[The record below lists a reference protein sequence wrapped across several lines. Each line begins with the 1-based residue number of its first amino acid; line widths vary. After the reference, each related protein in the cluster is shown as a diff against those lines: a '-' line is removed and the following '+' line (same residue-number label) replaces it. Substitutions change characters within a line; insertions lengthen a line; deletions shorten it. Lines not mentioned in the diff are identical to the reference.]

1 MGQRPPGLVSW
12 PDEKLQLAHRL
23 PAPLIRHL
31 LTEIRA
37 TRLSAQAAAL
47 ELKIHLSR
55 LYQLRT
61 DYLRACAQGHA
72 DTWTPGTSRRRP
84 LP

>member
-1 MGQRPPGLVSW
+1 
-12 PDEKLQLAHRL
+12 
-23 PAPLIRHL
+23 

-61 DYLRACAQGHA
+61 DYYSAARKSLK
-72 DTWTPGTSRRRP
+72 
-84 LP
+84 